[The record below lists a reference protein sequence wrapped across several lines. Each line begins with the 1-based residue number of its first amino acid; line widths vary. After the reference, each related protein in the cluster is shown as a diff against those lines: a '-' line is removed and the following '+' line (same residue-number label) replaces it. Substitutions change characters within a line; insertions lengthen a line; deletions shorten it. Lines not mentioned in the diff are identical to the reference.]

1 MRRSLAP
8 SALTEST
15 KAIVLH
21 RVPMIAVITL
31 HRTALAIMQ
40 AELIAW
46 RNTPGGNGT
55 RTTIAGVQ
63 RKLSAHA

>member
-1 MRRSLAP
+1 MRRLLAR
-8 SALTEST
+8 SGLGEST

-21 RVPMIAVITL
+21 RIPMIAVITL

-46 RNTPGGNGT
+46 RNTPAGYGA
-55 RTTIAGVQ
+55 RTTIASVSD
-63 RKLSAHA
+63 RFS

>member
-1 MRRSLAP
+1 MRRLLAR

-15 KAIVLH
+15 KAIFLH
-21 RVPMIAVITL
+21 RIPMIAVITL

-46 RNTPGGNGT
+46 RNSPAGYGA
-55 RTTIAGVQ
+55 RTTIAGVSD
-63 RKLSAHA
+63 RFS

>member
-1 MRRSLAP
+1 MRRSLA
-8 SALTEST
+8 SNALTEST
-15 KAIVLH
+15 KAIVLQ
-21 RVPMIAVITL
+21 RVPMIAVMTL

-40 AELIAW
+40 AELVTW

-63 RKLSAHA
+63 RKLSVHA